1 MPKSSLSL
9 PAAAGG
15 RSAWFPFRRSREGSA
30 RRSPA
35 PVRVVKRGW
44 LGSLLAP
51 IGLSI
56 ALLIVAFGFI
66 TLGTTWWLGLERD
79 RLFTRPVQSD
89 GSEARIGTDAAIS
102 ETVTILARDGEGR
115 LVRRIAERQDAD
127 RYVNEAIARLDAAR
141 DAAKAQAR
149 AEIDTLFALAFADRD
164 AAIDDYADW
173 FFAWKRPYVVL
184 KEAVVSVVAHIAE
197 TGEYEPLATAVERD
211 LQTYFIRHY
220 SERVLKP
227 DFRDP
232 MISAG
237 FEQVAQRA
245 FDRWRQAVVEEDL
258 RLQLFLQK
266 HTAGFAAGEIP
277 EAMSSLTLDWRSQ
290 SFRAP
295 THLMDESTFD
305 GMVSL
310 ATIGAGGT
318 IGAYALGPVIE
329 RTLARSFSGLG
340 RRYAAA
346 FGGRIAMAEAG
357 AVAGT
362 AVHPVGGTVLG
373 AVAGGALGLAL
384 DYMLA
389 QASEALDRDGFVAAN
404 EAAVASTIETWTGTL
419 GASADRA
426 IDHWFDQSRAGL
438 VAGR

>member
-1 MPKSSLSL
+1 M
-9 PAAAGG
+9 A
-15 RSAWFPFRRSREGSA
+15 
-30 RRSPA
+30 
-35 PVRVVKRGW
+35 V
-44 LGSLLAP
+44 
-51 IGLSI
+51 
-56 ALLIVAFGFI
+56 LILAFGFT

-79 RLFTRPVQSD
+79 RLFTRSPQTD
-89 GSEARIGTDAAIS
+89 DSEARIGTDEAIP
-102 ETVTILARDGEGR
+102 ETVTILVRDGDGR
-115 LVRRIAERQDAD
+115 LVRRIAERDQAD
-127 RYVNEAIARLDAAR
+127 RYLNEAIARLDAAR

-149 AEIDTLFALAFADRD
+149 AEIDTLFRLTFADRD

-173 FFAWKRPYVVL
+173 FFAWKRPYAVL

-220 SERVLKP
+220 TERVLKP
-227 DFRDP
+227 NFRDP
-232 MISAG
+232 MIAAG
-237 FEQVAQRA
+237 FEEIARRA

-258 RLQLFLQK
+258 RLQLFLQQ
-266 HTAGFAAGEIP
+266 HTSGFAATDMP

-290 SFRAP
+290 SFKAP
-295 THLMDESTFD
+295 THLMDDATFD
-305 GMVSL
+305 GAVSL
-310 ATIGAGGT
+310 ALIGTGGT

-329 RTLARSFSGLG
+329 STLARSFAGLG

-346 FGGRIAMAEAG
+346 FGGRIAMAEVG
-357 AVAGT
+357 AMAGT
-362 AVHPVGGTVLG
+362 AVQPVGGTVIG
-373 AVAGGALGLAL
+373 AVAGGALGFAV

-404 EAAVASTIETWTGTL
+404 QAAVTSTIETWTATL
-419 GASADRA
+419 AASTDRA